1 MQWRVDVDAS
11 VLSAIDLAHSAT
23 MGGGRAQG
31 FRAAWRAHA
40 GHGRIWKQQA
50 CFRRSPRV
58 TAQGRPRQKS
68 HSGARAGEPVEIRR
82 TGESGCRTSRNAV
95 FRASPFVEAAIIRE
109 RPGSSASWD
118 LYPISFSDLQ
128 KGDTISVLAR
138 EQEGLQKALIG
149 LMAVT
154 GFGSYG
160 INALP
165 SRAPAF
171 WFLDPLKAAR

>member
-1 MQWRVDVDAS
+1 
-11 VLSAIDLAHSAT
+11 
-23 MGGGRAQG
+23 
-31 FRAAWRAHA
+31 
-40 GHGRIWKQQA
+40 
-50 CFRRSPRV
+50 
-58 TAQGRPRQKS
+58 
-68 HSGARAGEPVEIRR
+68 
-82 TGESGCRTSRNAV
+82 
-95 FRASPFVEAAIIRE
+95 
-109 RPGSSASWD
+109 

-149 LMAVT
+149 LMVVT

-165 SRAPAF
+165 SGAPAF